1 MIIEKLSLYL
11 GVKNNINMT
20 NQSISYSTGF
30 AKVLKC
36 YESVIDAYKDRCIK
50 SGVEPNSSGDDIFKS
65 QLEACRNLHANWVQL
80 HRPYTDYDF
89 DVINGLS
96 SVLCR
101 IADEKLKDI
110 CK

>member
-1 MIIEKLSLYL
+1 MIQEMRNSTI
-11 GVKNNINMT
+11 
-20 NQSISYSTGF
+20 YSTGF

-50 SGVEPNSSGDDIFKS
+50 RGVEPNLTGDDIFKS

-101 IADEKLKDI
+101 IADEKLEDI
-110 CK
+110 CKGGNYVDNY